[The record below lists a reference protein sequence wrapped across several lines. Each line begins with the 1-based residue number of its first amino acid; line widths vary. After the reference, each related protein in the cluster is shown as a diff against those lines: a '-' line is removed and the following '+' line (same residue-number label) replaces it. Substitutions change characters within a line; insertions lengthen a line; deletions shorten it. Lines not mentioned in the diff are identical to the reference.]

1 MVMTATQEEHV
12 VLVDQ
17 HNQVLGTSPKA
28 TVHTSETP
36 LHRGFS
42 VFLFNPHGMVL
53 MQQRSSQKKT
63 WPLVWSNSC
72 CGHPALGESTEDAV
86 RRRVLFELGIPD
98 IHNLTEVL
106 PNFRYSCV
114 RDGIMENEICPV
126 WIGTI
131 DQDPQLNHA
140 EVEATYWENWVSL
153 SKLIAKQPGSF
164 SQWCEL
170 EVQELNQLPQFDGLL
185 HALPATT

>member
-1 MVMTATQEEHV
+1 MMHTNEERV
-12 VLVDQ
+12 VLVDER
-17 HNQVLGTSPKA
+17 NQVLGTSPKA

-42 VFLFNPHGMVL
+42 VFLFNPNGMVL
-53 MQQRSSQKKT
+53 MQQRSSLKKT

-72 CGHPALGESTEDAV
+72 CGHPALDETTEAAV
-86 RRRVLFELGIPD
+86 RRRVAFELGITE
-98 IHNLTEVL
+98 IHNLTEAL

-114 RDGIMENEICPV
+114 RDGVMENEICPV

-131 DQDPQLNHA
+131 DQDPKRNPD
-140 EVEATYWENWVSL
+140 EVEATYWENWKSL
-153 SKLIAKQPGSF
+153 SKLIAKKPGNF

-170 EVQELNQLPQFDGLL
+170 EVLELNQFPQFSGLL
-185 HALPATT
+185 QTLPATV

>member
-1 MVMTATQEEHV
+1 MHSQEHV

-17 HNQVLGTSPKA
+17 YNQVVGTTPKA
-28 TVHTSETP
+28 TVHTANTP

-53 MQQRSSQKKT
+53 MQQRALSKKT
-63 WPLVWSNSC
+63 WPGVWSNSC
-72 CGHPALGESTEDAV
+72 CGHPALNESTEDAI
-86 RRRVLFELGIPD
+86 RRRVSFELGITD
-98 IHNLTEVL
+98 IHNLTEAL

-131 DQDPQLNHA
+131 DQDPTLNPA
-140 EVEATYWENWVSL
+140 EVEATYWENWQSL
-153 SKLIAKQPGSF
+153 TKLIAKHPGSF
-164 SQWCEL
+164 SEWCEL
-170 EVQELNQLPQFDGLL
+170 EVAELNSLNLTPGF
-185 HALPATT
+185 ALPTIKPGVVS